1 MKLEHSDARQCSLGT
16 ELPCSSLSR
25 YPRLKASLA
34 SHCSSSRRAHNWG
47 SAAEGFR
54 GCPRSSESG
63 DFPRRGPIFPMQAA
77 LTSHQLN
84 RTDGHGHTHS
94 LGWTNHLHRD
104 HHRLCSISEMILFSF
119 FPKGVSTLN
128 REERCRLNASVILC
142 SAPQCKVLFSENI
155 CDCSPC
161 C

>member
-63 DFPRRGPIFPMQAA
+63 DFPRRGPIFPIQAA
-77 LTSHQLN
+77 LTSHQFN
-84 RTDGHGHTHS
+84 RMDGHTHTQPRLDKSSAQRPSQALLHIGDDSVFFFSKGS
-94 LGWTNHLHRD
+94 LNFEQGRKMQAKRICHSL
-104 HHRLCSISEMILFSF
+104 LCSTVQSL
-119 FPKGVSTLN
+119 
-128 REERCRLNASVILC
+128 
-142 SAPQCKVLFSENI
+142 VLRKYL
-155 CDCSPC
+155 
-161 C
+161 